1 MLCAPGPTLAGRQPA
16 AEDFRIAVTPIVGQV
31 VGVLVEQLASL
42 CVDTSRI
49 RTEPLQRIENADTRM
64 SVLQLCDDRAKLR
77 LPGGAQRFL
86 SAFSG
91 ISPHFRPRRHRLT
104 AAGYRHEMDTRFT
117 AWNEVVGVPAA
128 A

>member
-1 MLCAPGPTLAGRQPA
+1 MFSALDHYLWRLVYKWTRWTHANKPKSWIVARYLGKFNK
-16 AEDFRIAVTPIVGQV
+16 FR
-31 VGVLVEQLASL
+31 
-42 CVDTSRI
+42 
-49 RTEPLQRIENADTRM
+49 N
-64 SVLQLCDDRAKLR
+64 
-77 LPGGAQRFL
+77 GAQRFL